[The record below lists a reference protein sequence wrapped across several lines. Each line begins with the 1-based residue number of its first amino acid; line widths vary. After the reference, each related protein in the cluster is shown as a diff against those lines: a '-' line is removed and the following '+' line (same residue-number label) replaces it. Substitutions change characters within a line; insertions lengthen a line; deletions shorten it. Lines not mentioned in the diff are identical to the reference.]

1 MLITSYE
8 YADKIVSQN
17 KSLVWDGWDIVEI
30 APSNNAEFNKSGK
43 IVDGKWA
50 FTNTYPV
57 TEKGWEV
64 PKKYVR

>member
-8 YADKIVSQN
+8 YADKIVSEN
-17 KSLVWDGWDIVEI
+17 KKLSWEGWNILEVIQSE
-30 APSNNAEFNKSGK
+30 NAEFNKNGK
-43 IVDGKWA
+43 IIDGQWA
-50 FTNTYPV
+50 FVNTYPI

>member
-17 KSLVWDGWDIVEI
+17 NSLAWDGWDILEI
-30 APSNNAEFNKSGK
+30 THSNNAEFNKSGK
-43 IVDGKWA
+43 IIDGKWA
-50 FTNTYPV
+50 FVNTYPV
-57 TEKGWEV
+57 TEQGWEV